1 MKKNLNNLTKK
12 KLFPLNNN
20 NNNNNSKKID
30 YNNINIQEF
39 NNGCRKIII
48 NSDENSNSVN
58 SETSTN
64 FLLKKLNEYKEDKKS
79 KFIIL
84 CGDNTL
90 PNSNSLLNKNFN
102 KPIISFVNEINMG
115 LTLHC
120 SHRIVGDNA
129 IWSIPKNKNLIFSD
143 LGTSHFLSRLG
154 SVGLYLGIVRNNIK
168 TTDLIKS
175 NIANN
180 YIPNELFDKAMC
192 ELCFSP
198 MINGNDEEIDL
209 IIRKYK
215 KELIIDRES
224 SDLVKYS
231 DIINRCFNRN
241 FKSVQEI
248 INHLKNEILFDDI
261 PHEKQWA
268 INTLS
273 ILENSCQSSVSV
285 SFENIQR
292 SLYLNIN
299 EVFQNENENRIIS
312 KTIGIKNEFPKLLT
326 IHNSQKPIF
335 SPSSINEISQ
345 TI

>member
-1 MKKNLNNLTKK
+1 MKKILYNLTKK
-12 KLFPLNNN
+12 KLFPLNNYNKN
-20 NNNNNSKKID
+20 NNNNISKKIEFK
-30 YNNINIQEF
+30 NINIQEF
-39 NNGCRKIII
+39 INGCRKIII
-48 NSDENSNSVN
+48 NRDESSNSIN
-58 SETSTN
+58 SEISTN
-64 FLLKKLNEYKEDKKS
+64 FLLNKLNEYKDDKES
-79 KFIIL
+79 KFLIL

-90 PNSNSLLNKNFN
+90 PNSISLINKFN
-102 KPIISFVNEINMG
+102 KPTISFVNETTMG

-129 IWSIPKNKNLIFSD
+129 NWSIPKNKNLIFSD
-143 LGTSHFLSRLG
+143 FGISHFLSRLG
-154 SVGLYLGIVRNNIK
+154 SVGLYLGIGRSTIK
-168 TTDLIKS
+168 TTDLIKT

-180 YIPNELFDKAMC
+180 YIPNESFDKALC
-192 ELCFSP
+192 ELCINP
-198 MINGNDEEIDL
+198 MVNGNDEIDF

-224 SDLVKYS
+224 SDLVKYR

-248 INHLKNEILFDDI
+248 ISHLKNEILFDDI

-273 ILENSCQSSVSV
+273 ILENSCQTSLSV
-285 SFENIQR
+285 SFENIQN

-299 EVFQNENENRIIS
+299 EVFDNENKIIKKIG
-312 KTIGIKNEFPKLLT
+312 KTKEFPKLFNNKT
-326 IHNSQKPIF
+326 QKQIQ